1 MPHLKQFLLLLPLL
15 FSLVLGAQENRDGLA
30 LGEWK
35 SHLPYRAG
43 ISVAQSATNVYFAS
57 NEALMSVDKQEHSVQ
72 LFNKVS
78 GLSESRFR
86 EISFND
92 DLGLLFIAYENSNI
106 DLLYENGKVINV
118 NDIKR
123 KSITGDKRIN
133 HINFVENIAWLSCG
147 FGIVKMDLN
156 IPETKSTIF
165 TPYQT
170 YGMELFN
177 DYIYITTSN
186 GLYRVLNDENINIQD
201 FSIWER
207 LSSADGLPSSYRSR
221 AIESLNGKLYAS
233 VDEEVYVF
241 DGTSW
246 SFHFEFT
253 NYSFLSFERANG
265 FLIGNTTSTF
275 TDKIIR
281 IYPDG
286 SGGILWDQDLA
297 ANLPKAIEDEQG
309 NIWFADNF
317 KGFGVKAPD
326 YTEKKIKVQGP
337 PHINT
342 GDIYVHKDEVWVA
355 SSNLEPKWN
364 PKANSSG
371 LYSFIDGTWDAINPW
386 SDPKLLYIRDI
397 NVVKIHPETD
407 VVYAGTFSKGII
419 EYNRDSI
426 KLFNETNSS
435 LGDAPLSLGSF
446 RVTGLDFDNENN
458 LWVGNFSSPNPIS
471 VYTND
476 QQWQAFSIPY
486 SFYDLTKVVVDK
498 NGYKWFATNSN
509 GVLVYDSG
517 NDILSPQDDRYAR
530 LTTSNT
536 ELQSNDIHSIG
547 VDRDGDVWVGANE
560 GIVVFECVSQLFDN
574 GCGGRRPVAEEGG
587 IDEYLLKSEQVNAI
601 AVDGA
606 NRKWLGTT
614 SGVFVIDDN
623 EKTVHIFNEE
633 NSPLFNNHI
642 IDIAINSTCGEV
654 FFSTEQ
660 GIISYRNRAIKGLPA
675 MNKES
680 VLVYP
685 NPVRQDYVGD
695 IAIKGLVEDADVK
708 ITDVSG
714 KLVYETTAL
723 GGQAIWNGYDYNGRK
738 ANTGVYLVLA
748 AGSDGIQKVVSKFL
762 VVN

>member
-1 MPHLKQFLLLLPLL
+1 MPRLKHFLFLLILLVSITL
-15 FSLVLGAQENRDGLA
+15 SAQEVRDGL
-30 LGEWK
+30 GIGNWK

-43 ISVAQSATNVYFAS
+43 ISVTQSPTTVYFAS
-57 NEALMSVDKQEHSVQ
+57 QEALIAVDKQEHSIE

-86 EISFND
+86 VIRFNE

-118 NDIKR
+118 NDIQR

-133 HINFVENIAWLSCG
+133 HINFEGDVAWLSCG
-147 FGIVKMDLN
+147 FGVVKMDLS
-156 IPETKSTIF
+156 IPETRSTVF
-165 TPYQT
+165 TPYAT
-170 YGMELFN
+170 FGIEVFN
-177 DYIYITTSN
+177 GYIYATTSN
-186 GLYRVLNDENINIQD
+186 GIYRVLDDNNVNIQD

-207 LSSADGLPSSYRSR
+207 LGTAAGLPSSYKSR
-221 AIESLNGKLYAS
+221 AIESLDGKLYAT
-233 VDEEVYVF
+233 VDEEVYVY
-241 DGTSW
+241 DGTNW

-253 NYSFLSFERANG
+253 SYSFLSFERAKG
-265 FLIGNTTSTF
+265 FLIANTSSTF

-286 SGGILWDQDLA
+286 TGGIYWDQALA

-317 KGFGVKAPD
+317 KGFGFKAPD
-326 YTEKKIKVQGP
+326 YTEKKINVEGP
-337 PHINT
+337 PHINS
-342 GDIYVHKDEVWVA
+342 GDIYVHKDEIWVA

-371 LYSFIDGTWDAINPW
+371 LYSFIDGSWSSINPW
-386 SDPKLLYIRDI
+386 TDPKLNAIRDI

-419 EYNRDSI
+419 EYNRDTFKI
-426 KLFNETNSS
+426 FNQTNSS
-435 LGDAPLSLGSF
+435 LGDAPLSQGAY
-446 RVTGLDFDNENN
+446 RVTGLDFDQDNN
-458 LWVGNFSSPNPIS
+458 LWVSNFSSPSPIS
-471 VYTND
+471 VYTAD
-476 QQWQAFSIPY
+476 KQWQAFSLPY
-486 SFYDLTKVVVDK
+486 SFTDLTKMVVDQK
-498 NGYKWFATNSN
+498 GYKWFASNTN
-509 GVLVYDSG
+509 GVVVYDSG
-517 NDILSPQDDRYAR
+517 NDVLSTQDDRFAR
-530 LTTSNT
+530 LTSSNT
-536 ELQSNDIHSIG
+536 ELQSNDILSLA
-547 VDRDGDVWVGANE
+547 VDRDGDVWVGAGE
-560 GIVVFECVSQLFDN
+560 GVVVFECVNQLFDN
-574 GCGGRRPVAEEGG
+574 GCAGRRPVAEEGG
-587 IDEYLLKSEQVNAI
+587 IDEYLLKAEQVNAI
-601 AVDGA
+601 EVDGA

-633 NSPLFNNHI
+633 NSPLFDNYV
-642 IDIAINSTCGEV
+642 IDIAINPSDGEA

-660 GIISYRNRAIKGLPA
+660 GIISYRNRAIVGLPA
-675 MNKES
+675 MNKET

-685 NPVRQDYVGD
+685 NPVRQDFAGD

-723 GGQAIWNGYDYNGRK
+723 GGQAIWNGFDYTGRK
-738 ANTGVYLVLA
+738 ANTGVYLVFA